1 MILGKIKTD
10 EESLLNPQLNFERI
24 NENIISNEITID
36 KFIRKSENN
45 YKMKKNN
52 VTTVNLT
59 GEDESGIEDEI
70 IKIDEEKI
78 INDNNNIPSPKV
90 IKKVLIN
97 SEYRKIKAINIQNIK
112 KRKNLKIDKINNIFE
127 QEEKDNII
135 EKTLHYQNI
144 SFISKLINFLNDELN
159 LLFLFIIYII
169 INIFFSNKTIV
180 EQRLIMKFKISISKN
195 IILFLIFGIITFF
208 SESIFNIVLR
218 REINYIKGILFK
230 IFYFNERKNLK
241 NIDDELNGKKE
252 KKRVQNIIK
261 IKITNNNYIIIIL
274 IKLIIIFF
282 SFLEQKVI

>member
-10 EESLLNPQLNFERI
+10 EESLLNPQLNIERI

-45 YKMKKNN
+45 YEMKKNN
-52 VTTVNLT
+52 ETTVNLT

-97 SEYRKIKAINIQNIK
+97 SDDRKIKAINIQKIK
-112 KRKNLKIDKINNIFE
+112 KRKNLKINKINNIFE

-144 SFISKLINFLNDELN
+144 SFISKLINFLTDELN
-159 LLFLFIIYII
+159 LLQYRY
-169 INIFFSNKTIV
+169 N
-180 EQRLIMKFKISISKN
+180 Q
-195 IILFLIFGIITFF
+195 
-208 SESIFNIVLR
+208 
-218 REINYIKGILFK
+218 
-230 IFYFNERKNLK
+230 
-241 NIDDELNGKKE
+241 
-252 KKRVQNIIK
+252 
-261 IKITNNNYIIIIL
+261 
-274 IKLIIIFF
+274 
-282 SFLEQKVI
+282 